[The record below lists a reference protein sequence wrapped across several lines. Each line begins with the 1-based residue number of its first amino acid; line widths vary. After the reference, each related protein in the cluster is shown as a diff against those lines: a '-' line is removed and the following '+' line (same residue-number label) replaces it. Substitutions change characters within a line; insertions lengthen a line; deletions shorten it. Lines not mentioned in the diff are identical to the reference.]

1 MGLDMYLYGNKRPEY
16 DYANDR
22 ATREEDG
29 YRVEEVSLRLG
40 YWRKHADLHGY
51 IVRTFAE
58 GEDTCQEILLTKED
72 LQVIISAVEDA
83 SLPHTEG
90 FFFRYGGYD
99 PKEQA
104 AEDKQILTGAHK
116 WLLDKPEKEYRYVIY
131 QASW

>member
-1 MGLDMYLYGNKRPEY
+1 MGLDMYLSGRKRPGY

-40 YWRKHADLHGY
+40 YWRKHADLHGF
-51 IVRTFAE
+51 IVETFAE
-58 GEDTCQEILLTKED
+58 GEDKCQEIHLGKGD
-72 LQVIISAVEDA
+72 LEALISAVEQA
-83 SLPHTEG
+83 GLPHTEG

-99 PKEQA
+99 PKEE
-104 AEDKQILTGAHK
+104 AEHDLSILKGAQQ
-116 WLLDKPEKEYRYVIY
+116 WLADKPENEHRYVVY